1 MRLLKRHYSI
11 GGNMMNEIKFSV
23 VIPLFNKTESICRTL
38 DSIIK
43 QRFQAA
49 EIIIVDDGSTDD
61 SAKKVL
67 ASNIPYVRLV
77 KQRNLGVSAARN
89 YGVSLAKYE
98 HIAFIDADDQWSPF
112 FLLEMSKLI
121 ERFPGHEFF
130 ASNYQKVGRHGVF
143 IDPNLAIGH
152 IPPQGCVLNNYFA
165 IAGHG
170 DLPFMASST
179 IITRRLFKQ
188 LGGFP
193 VGESMGEDQ
202 ALFSQVALWAS
213 IVYSPLILLKYHLDS
228 ENRACD
234 RHLPDDLLPFA
245 RRLLDWVKTNAHD
258 DRLNKPI
265 LTYCAAHA
273 CQLVKLN
280 LGVGNLVIAQ
290 QILKYRCCKL
300 KPFHFFGFYLWL
312 LMKLISS
319 PRAYLTQLKR
329 QSINIKSL

>member
-1 MRLLKRHYSI
+1 
-11 GGNMMNEIKFSV
+11 MNKIKFSV
-23 VIPLFNKTESICRTL
+23 VIPLFNKTKSVCRTL

-61 SAKKVL
+61 SAEKVL
-67 ASNIPYVRLV
+67 ALNLPQVRLV
-77 KQRNLGVSAARN
+77 KQANLGVSAARN

-130 ASNYQKVGRHGVF
+130 ASNYQKVCNHDVF
-143 IDPNLAIGH
+143 IDPKLAIGH
-152 IPPQGCVLNNYFA
+152 IPPRGSVLDNYFT

-170 DLPFMASST
+170 DLPFMVSST
-179 IITRRLFKQ
+179 VITRRLFKQ
-188 LGGFP
+188 VGGFP
-193 VGESMGEDQ
+193 VGEIMGEDQ

-213 IVYSPLILLKYHLDS
+213 IVYSPLILLKYHTDS

-234 RHLPDDLLPFA
+234 RHLPNDLLPFA
-245 RRLLDWVKTNAHD
+245 KRLVDWVDNESHDAH
-258 DRLNKPI
+258 LNEAI
-265 LTYCAAHA
+265 LTYCAAHI

-290 QILKYRCCKL
+290 QLLKYPCCKL
-300 KPFHFFGFYLWL
+300 KPFHFVGFYLWL
-312 LMKLISS
+312 FMKLISS
-319 PRAYLTQLKR
+319 PRAYLTQLKGS
-329 QSINIKSL
+329 SININSL

>member
-1 MRLLKRHYSI
+1 
-11 GGNMMNEIKFSV
+11 MMNEIKFSV

-38 DSIIK
+38 ESISQ
-43 QRFQAA
+43 QRFPAT

-61 SAKKVL
+61 SAKRVL
-67 ASNIPYVRLV
+67 AFNLPNVRLV
-77 KQRNLGVSAARN
+77 KQANLGVSAARN
-89 YGVSLAKYE
+89 CGVSLAKYE

-234 RHLPDDLLPFA
+234 RHLPNDLLPFA
-245 RRLLDWVKTNAHD
+245 RRLVDWAENKSD
-258 DRLNKPI
+258 DARLNKAI
-265 LTYCAAHA
+265 LTYCAAHI

-280 LGVGNLVIAQ
+280 LTAGNLVIAQ
-290 QILKYRCCKL
+290 QLLKHSCCKF
-300 KPFHFFGFYLWL
+300 KPFHQFGFYAWL
-312 LMKLISS
+312 MVKLISS
-319 PRAYLTQLKR
+319 PRAYLTQLKG
-329 QSINIKSL
+329 

>member
-1 MRLLKRHYSI
+1 
-11 GGNMMNEIKFSV
+11 MNKIQFSV
-23 VIPLFNKTESICRTL
+23 VIPLFNKAASVCRTL
-38 DSIIK
+38 DSLCQ
-43 QRFQAA
+43 QRLPAA
-49 EIIIVDDGSTDD
+49 EIIVVDDGSTDG
-61 SAKKVL
+61 SAEKVL
-67 ASNIPYVRLV
+67 ALNMPCVRLV
-77 KQRNLGVSAARN
+77 KQQNLGVSSARN

-121 ERFPGHEFF
+121 KRFAGHEFF
-130 ASNYQKVGRHGVF
+130 ASNYQKVGTHDVF
-143 IDPNLAIGH
+143 IDPKLAIGH
-152 IPPQGCVLNNYFA
+152 IPPQGCVLDNYFA

-179 IITRRLFKQ
+179 VITRRLFKQ

-202 ALFSQVALWAS
+202 ALFSQVALLAS
-213 IVYSPLILLKYHLDS
+213 IVYSPLILLKYHIDS

-245 RRLLDWVKTNAHD
+245 KRLLDWVATESQD
-258 DRLNKPI
+258 TSLNTSI
-265 LTYCAAHA
+265 LTYCAAHV

-290 QILKYRCCKL
+290 QLLKYPCCKF
-300 KPFHFFGFYLWL
+300 KPFHLFGYYLWL
-312 LMKLISS
+312 TMKLISS
-319 PRAYLTQLKR
+319 PRAYFTQLKG
-329 QSINIKSL
+329 QSVDVNSL